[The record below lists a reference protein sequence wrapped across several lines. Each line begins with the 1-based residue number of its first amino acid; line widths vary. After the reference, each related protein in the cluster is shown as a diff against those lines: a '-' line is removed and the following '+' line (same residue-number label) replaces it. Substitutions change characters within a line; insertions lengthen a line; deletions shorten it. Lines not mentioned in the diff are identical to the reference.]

1 MNILIAQKLF
11 CGVNQSWFVIIQ
23 TTITRITML
32 VTVLRNGHANTIQ
45 TYY

>member
-23 TTITRITML
+23 TTIITML

-45 TYY
+45 TY